1 MFAISNALGAEKIL
15 FINGI
20 DTSKDNQ
27 NYIQEWVDKLNLD
40 QKYDA
45 YYVPTF
51 GPGIDVGV
59 QEVRKATPQVVFD
72 EKTNGELEDPDIL
85 THPEPSDLNGLK
97 NDLLDDKEYDT
108 IYAHSGGTRTAVT
121 ALLTQNV
128 KTKTLV
134 LISPVTYTTESKEN
148 FNRELEYL
156 LQKGKVKN
164 IIVYQSSLD
173 YLLTGEFWQMKYDRN
188 NPGIKTPGD
197 TTFEV
202 RELGLELLTGKG
214 MPLPHVQMWYTVLK
228 KDFGSNPDN
237 SLTKFFKNIGT
248 DFKKL
253 IDPMISMPI
262 VEASSDAG
270 SSVSGTSD
278 VSQTGTPQN
287 NNYIMTKLHICNT
300 CLFPMGVPQN
310 WDWMYNKNDGNYY
323 TTYNGYYWVYDPQ
336 DRDPTMVNGVL
347 ISSNPFPG
355 SPPKYTTTSTAGVGP
370 LV

>member
-1 MFAISNALGAEKIL
+1 MEQQRQF
-15 FINGI
+15 
-20 DTSKDNQ
+20 
-27 NYIQEWVDKLNLD
+27 
-40 QKYDA
+40 
-45 YYVPTF
+45 
-51 GPGIDVGV
+51 
-59 QEVRKATPQVVFD
+59 
-72 EKTNGELEDPDIL
+72 
-85 THPEPSDLNGLK
+85 
-97 NDLLDDKEYDT
+97 
-108 IYAHSGGTRTAVT
+108 T

-156 LQKGKVKN
+156 LQKGKVEN

-202 RELGLELLTGKG
+202 KELGLELLTGKG

-248 DFKKL
+248 DFKNMGTDFKKL
-253 IDPMISMPI
+253 IDPMISTPI

-270 SSVSGTSD
+270 SSVSGTYGA
-278 VSQTGTPQN
+278 SQTGKGTSNSIVGTWKYRDSGDPDDYAWIIIFN
-287 NNYIMTKLHICNT
+287 A
-300 CLFPMGVPQN
+300 
-310 WDWMYNKNDGNYY
+310 DG
-323 TTYNGYYWVYDPQ
+323 TYNIPEQHPSQLDPDFTNPAVIGRWTRNGDTQTGYFFSPYTGAAMPPWTATVHDNSY
-336 DRDPTMVNGVL
+336 
-347 ISSNPFPG
+347 SG
-355 SPPKYTTTSTAGVGP
+355 SGLSGNFNAIRLSAPVSGASIAGVGP
-370 LV
+370 LIDEGQNGGGSW